1 MHQPARTGKAMSRC
15 LHVPSILQ
23 STCTYHSLPAPQM
36 LLPRVHYTLRMYYAA
51 QQANEILNLAVSS
64 LPANV
69 SRIYASLVG
78 TAVTYCIFAGIIM
91 GLGVWKGWTDS
102 DQDLQGEAHGREG
115 GFAGRARGKGGNRV
129 ALVGGSVQKASP
141 TLQTASPTSFW
152 HDGGYRLDA
161 VHEALDALKPN
172 ACSMTHR

>member
-1 MHQPARTGKAMSRC
+1 MCLQSCNQPA
-15 LHVPSILQ
+15 
-23 STCTYHSLPAPQM
+23 PAAHCPCP
-36 LLPRVHYTLRMYYAA
+36 LVGARVHYTLRMYYAA

-102 DQDLQGEAHGREG
+102 DQDLQGEAQGGRG
-115 GFAGRARGKGGNRV
+115 GAQGG
-129 ALVGGSVQKASP
+129 
-141 TLQTASPTSFW
+141 
-152 HDGGYRLDA
+152 
-161 VHEALDALKPN
+161 
-172 ACSMTHR
+172 

>member
-1 MHQPARTGKAMSRC
+1 MPICVINPAIN
-15 LHVPSILQ
+15 LH
-23 STCTYHSLPAPQM
+23 LPLTACAPNVGA
-36 LLPRVHYTLRMYYAA
+36 RVHYTLRMYYAA

-115 GFAGRARGKGGNRV
+115 GCAGGARGKGGNRV
-129 ALVGGSVQKASP
+129 ALVESNAHHSNVN
-141 TLQTASPTSFW
+141 TA
-152 HDGGYRLDA
+152 DGISNIILA
-161 VHEALDALKPN
+161 
-172 ACSMTHR
+172 